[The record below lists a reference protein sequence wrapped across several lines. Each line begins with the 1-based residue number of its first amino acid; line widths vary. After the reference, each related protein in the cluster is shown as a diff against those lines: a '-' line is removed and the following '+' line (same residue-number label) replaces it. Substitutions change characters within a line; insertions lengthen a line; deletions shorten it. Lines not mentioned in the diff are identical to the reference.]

1 MLHMSSIAVAGT
13 AGLRRIPPESWG
25 SLLTRARKTSPI
37 KITQERAAFWIEQV
51 TSRPID
57 PATVGRLESLERPP
71 ADRAR
76 RRNAYLLSILYE
88 IDPTEL
94 DLGPNDGPD
103 ELEVRR
109 LRNAI
114 SAIATLGYRGAV
126 AIPLVAA

>member
-1 MLHMSSIAVAGT
+1 MLHMSSIAVAGP

-25 SLLTRARKTSPI
+25 SRLTRARKTSPI
-37 KITQERAAFWIEQV
+37 KITQGRAASWIEQV

-57 PATVGRLESLERPP
+57 PATVGRLELLDRPP

-88 IDPTEL
+88 VDPNDL
-94 DLGPNDGPD
+94 DLGPDDGPD
-103 ELEVRR
+103 ELEVKR

-114 SAIATLGYRGAV
+114 SAIATLGYLCNAENL
-126 AIPLVAA
+126 LVAA